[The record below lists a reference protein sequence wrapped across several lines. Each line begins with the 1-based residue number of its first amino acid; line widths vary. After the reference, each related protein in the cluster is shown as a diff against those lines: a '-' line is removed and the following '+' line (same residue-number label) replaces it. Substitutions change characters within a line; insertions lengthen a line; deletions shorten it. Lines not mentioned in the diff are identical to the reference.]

1 MIWKAS
7 FLLKAMLVP
16 VVPIIP
22 RTVAL
27 EYVIVSSD
35 KHQLLVK
42 DVVMLFE
49 NETMVDL
56 DDKERLIELL
66 SEANTILDRYEHQ
79 SKSGFHTV
87 TTITRAKNAVKEA
100 YDWCRWLYSPSVWK

>member
-1 MIWKAS
+1 M
-7 FLLKAMLVP
+7 V
-16 VVPIIP
+16 
-22 RTVAL
+22 L
-27 EYVIVSSD
+27 EYVIVSLG

-42 DVVMLFE
+42 DVVTLFE

-66 SEANTILDRYEHQ
+66 SEASKILDRYEYQ
-79 SKSGFHTV
+79 SRSSFHTV

-100 YDWCRWLYSPSVWK
+100 YDWCGWLYSPSVWK